1 MKKRLRLAIM
11 ASEEMKI
18 EIGGENDVDL
28 STLFKVLTNTTE
40 ALEAIARASFDDNT
54 SCRFVVKNIERGSF
68 VVDIVQIITLG
79 TQLLPQVSSVVDTFK
94 TILEI
99 RNALKGEK
107 PKSIAKDK
115 NGLVIING
123 NAGQVTT
130 NEFTFNIYSDNP
142 AIEKNCAEAIEAVRK
157 DERRTAISY
166 KFDDSSIEV
175 ERKEFAS
182 LSKQID
188 TQTLKNN
195 IKNVSTSRLKVKVFR
210 PDFHGTFKW
219 GIEMVGRAETAEI
232 TDEDFL
238 KKVHNSEISFSC
250 NTVIDADIETIYYSD
265 ASGIPLETPKPKYR
279 IVKVYDIQNSVIE
292 EGQLDL

>member
-1 MKKRLRLAIM
+1 M

-28 STLFKVLTNTTE
+28 STLSKVLANTTE
-40 ALEAIARASFDDNT
+40 ALETIARASFDDNT

-68 VVDIVQIITLG
+68 VVDIVQIATIG
-79 TQLLPQVSSVVDTFK
+79 AQLLPQVSSAINTFK

-99 RNALKGEK
+99 RNVLKGEK
-107 PKSIAKDK
+107 PKSISKDK
-115 NGLVIING
+115 NGLVTING

-130 NEFTFNIYSDNP
+130 NEFVFNVYSGNQ
-142 AIEKNCAEAIEAVRK
+142 AIEKNCAEAIEAVKK
-157 DERRTAISY
+157 DGRRTAISY
-166 KFDDSSIEV
+166 KFDDSSIEI
-175 ERKEFAS
+175 ERKDFVS
-182 LSKQID
+182 MSKQID
-188 TQTLKNN
+188 TQTLTDN
-195 IKNVSTSRLKVKVFR
+195 IKNVSTNRLKVKVFR

-219 GIEMVGRAETAEI
+219 GIEMLGRAETAEI

-265 ASGIPLETPKPKYR
+265 ALGTPLETPKPIYR
-279 IVKVYDIQNSVIE
+279 IVKVYDIKNSTIE
-292 EGQLDL
+292 VGQLDF